1 MKNPGN
7 LKNLR
12 FIAGLLFLACFTAA
26 SLGWKPASELLHL
39 QLGPMSVRLLA
50 SFSWGLLTALG
61 TVFCL
66 TLLFGRLYCSVFC
79 PLGIL
84 QELLGRGLQ
93 EVLGPS
99 KTDLRTARSFK
110 WIRYPLLALI
120 VTLALAGTLFPATWL
135 LPSSNYVMMLNHLG
149 TPESGAFF
157 AAWGF
162 LILLIVLVRLR
173 GRIYC
178 NSFCPVGALLSLI
191 SRFAIFRIRVR
202 KNCVH
207 CGMCEKKC
215 PAGCLDP
222 KTGRVNA
229 SECLVCLE
237 CLMECRVNALT
248 YAPPFLGKEQRKEQT
263 CRGECLP
270 QEEIARSKD
279 VPTQDVPEKD
289 VPEKD
294 VPEKDVPE
302 KETVETVHSP
312 SASAQG
318 PDLIRRALLIS
329 SATAAGAGVGHFLNL
344 RNVRKP
350 DELKADT
357 ERQVLPPGAW
367 SYEKFRTRCV
377 GCGLCVGVCQ
387 GNVISLSMGQHG
399 LYGTL
404 QPFLNFDQGKCLP
417 DCDAC
422 MKICPTGALED
433 LGLETKKKLRLG
445 IGSYDPLGCRAF
457 LGTHP
462 CAKCEQA
469 CPQKAIS
476 MVEFRGRKIPKFNDD
491 LCTGCGACQLVCP
504 KNVMRVIPAVEQ
516 TVLEITETETK
527 SEEKEGEN
535 A

>member
-1 MKNPGN
+1 MKKTEN
-7 LKNLR
+7 LKKLR
-12 FIAGLLFLACFTAA
+12 FTAALLFLVCFTAA
-26 SLGWKPASELLHL
+26 SLGWQPASELLQL
-39 QLGPMSVRLLA
+39 QLGPMFVRLLA
-50 SFSWGLLTALG
+50 SFSWGILTALG
-61 TVFCL
+61 TIFFL
-66 TLLFGRLYCSVFC
+66 TLLFGRLYCAVFC
-79 PLGIL
+79 PLGVL

-93 EVLGPS
+93 EVFGPS
-99 KTDLRTARSFK
+99 RTDLRTVRSFK
-110 WIRYPLLALI
+110 WLRYPLLVFV

-135 LPSSNYVMMLNHLG
+135 LPSSNYVMMLNHLAS
-149 TPESGAFF
+149 PESGAFF

-178 NSFCPVGALLSLI
+178 NSLCPVGAFLSLV
-191 SRFAIFRIRVR
+191 SRFSLFRIRVR

-215 PAGCLDP
+215 PAGCLDS

-237 CLMECRVNALT
+237 CLTECRVNALT
-248 YAPPFLGKEQRKEQT
+248 YAPPFLGKEDPPISAHSNEMPSENVS
-263 CRGECLP
+263 GDPESIS
-270 QEEIARSKD
+270 ERS
-279 VPTQDVPEKD
+279 VNIPEK
-289 VPEKD
+289 KRS
-294 VPEKDVPE
+294 
-302 KETVETVHSP
+302 ETASSP
-312 SASAQG
+312 SGSPQG
-318 PDLIRRALLIS
+318 PNMIRRAILIS

-344 RNVRKP
+344 HNIRKP

-377 GCGLCVGVCQ
+377 GCGLCVGVCR
-387 GNVISLSMGQHG
+387 GNAISLSMGEHG

-404 QPFLNFDQGKCLP
+404 QPFLNFDQGKCLT

-433 LGLETKKKLRLG
+433 IGLETKKKLRLG

-516 TVLEITETETK
+516 TVLEIPETETK